1 MNLITY
7 LDAHLLSTARL
18 LAASGMS
25 ATLLSRLQQDGMAP
39 QPSYRLR
46 LSIDCTSFFGEH
58 SEHCEQDFY
67 ATGAVDWLA
76 DVAKLT
82 DGAAAFGLFVE
93 RYRARVAQLGAE
105 PRTDE
110 YLLSEWQHFLS
121 GTYGLCT
128 RSGLPEAI
136 ADKEV
141 AIANIKSIVD
151 NRGEQVLTE
160 DERQYLRHWVD
171 VLDRASAP
179 FAPHEV
185 ARSSRRRLVD
195 EVRNTYGLGDGPLD
209 SA

>member
-7 LDAHLLSTARL
+7 LDTHLLTTARL

-25 ATLLSRLQQDGMAP
+25 AILLSKLQQDGMAP

-46 LSIDCTSFFGEH
+46 LAIDCSSFFGEH
-58 SEHCEQDFY
+58 SEQCEQHFY

-76 DVAKLT
+76 DVARLT

-105 PRTDE
+105 PRTDD

-141 AIANIKSIVD
+141 AIANIKSVIE
-151 NRGEQVLTE
+151 NRGKQVLTD
-160 DERQYLRHWVD
+160 DEHVYLRHWVN
-171 VLDRASAP
+171 VLDVASAP

-185 ARSSRRRLVD
+185 ARSSRHRLVD
-195 EVRNTYGLGDGPLD
+195 EVRKTYSLGD
-209 SA
+209 